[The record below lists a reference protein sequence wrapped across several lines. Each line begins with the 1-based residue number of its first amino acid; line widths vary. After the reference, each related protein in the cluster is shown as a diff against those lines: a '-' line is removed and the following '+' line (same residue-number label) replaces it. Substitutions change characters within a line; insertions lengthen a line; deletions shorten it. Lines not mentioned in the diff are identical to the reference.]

1 MWKRNDST
9 INAVIAGDL
18 NMDQENFDNRD
29 QEEIEGTTSTS
40 GEDIDLEND
49 DSSNED
55 SDSKYQG
62 KPLED
67 QVRDLNATLKKVNQE
82 NKSHKKQIK
91 DLQKENE
98 ELKQTAVNLKDQIS
112 NSKTEKEFAKKI
124 QDLQEKLQE
133 REERHKAEVDSLKKE
148 FALSNYSNQ
157 IKDELM
163 KAGAKP
169 EVMEY
174 LLYEANKYFEIKE
187 DEEGNYIPVIENEQK
202 SSRKLDPKTKDW
214 VDNDFSDL
222 ASMMRD
228 KSKYAEFFK
237 AKTVVG
243 IPSGSKVQRGSNNK
257 AEKKIELARKI
268 QKARTDVDRISLRA
282 QAQAEGFDYRE
293 LESLPV

>member
-9 INAVIAGDL
+9 IHAVIAGDL
-18 NMDQENFDNRD
+18 KMDPKNIDNRD
-29 QEEIEGTTSTS
+29 QEEIEDTTSMS
-40 GEDIDLEND
+40 GDDSSEND
-49 DSSNED
+49 DSFQGD
-55 SDSKYQG
+55 ADSKYQG

-82 NKSHKKQIK
+82 NKAHKKQIK
-91 DLQKENE
+91 DLQKEND

-124 QDLQEKLQE
+124 QDLQEKLQDQ
-133 REERHKAEVDSLKKE
+133 EEKHRVEVDSLKKD
-148 FALSNYSNQ
+148 FAQNRYTTQ
-157 IKDELM
+157 IKEELI
-163 KAGAKP
+163 KAGAKQ

-174 LLYEANKYFEIKE
+174 LVYEANKHYKI
-187 DEEGNYIPVIENEQK
+187 DEEDGEYIPVVENEQK
-202 SSRKLDPKTKDW
+202 STRKLDPRTKDW

-228 KSKYAEFFK
+228 NPKYSEFFK

-268 QKARTDVDRISLRA
+268 QKSRLTDQDRISLRA
-282 QAQAEGFDYRE
+282 QAKAEGFDYDE
-293 LESLPV
+293 LTRLAV